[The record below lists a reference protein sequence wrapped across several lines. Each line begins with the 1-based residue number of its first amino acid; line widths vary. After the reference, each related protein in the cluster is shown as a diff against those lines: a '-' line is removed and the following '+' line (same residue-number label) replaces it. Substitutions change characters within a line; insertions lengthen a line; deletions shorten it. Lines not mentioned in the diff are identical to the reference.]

1 MNPWGKAQSS
11 HHNQYHHHK
20 NNHTV
25 NSMQVFLP
33 TCQRLLFFRSEVFSL
48 QTTFSFPNFPA
59 SGKTIF
65 RKNTNKL
72 LLICPLDTLKIPS
85 LNVLK
90 AFWPCWVHS
99 CLKHFPLLICHQI
112 LYFLCSCIILYW
124 FLLGYS
130 FCFLKSTCPQN

>member
-65 RKNTNKL
+65 RKDTNKL

-90 AFWPCWVHS
+90 AFDLVESILAWSTFPFTSYISPNFV
-99 CLKHFPLLICHQI
+99 FPLL
-112 LYFLCSCIILYW
+112 LYYPVLISVRLL
-124 FLLGYS
+124 FLLS
-130 FCFLKSTCPQN
+130 